1 LFCVRVQKV
10 DLYSAGAILFEML
23 AGRPPFMGADVPD
36 LIANQRRELKMPVR
50 VSPPCL
56 DVISCLLQRQPA
68 KRASAQKLAEHPWVA
83 HDKDYGANLFLAADQ
98 GAGAAEAPPP
108 LLLPHSP
115 LASLPTPL
123 PPLSELPPPPGDVG
137 SHHRSRDRV
146 AIAGT
151 TSSSGSRSGDLSA
164 SVAVSGWELVPSK
177 SAAVAEALRQKA
189 RAKQTE
195 LLLALSR
202 VDEGAEAEGDCAAD
216 LQGVREV
223 MEYSRR
229 AAEHFGA
236 CNRDDEV
243 AAVLE
248 QLQKFL
254 KHPRVDAALA
264 RSALPAGPPPHND
277 KPTAALPAAP
287 QAAPAGGGGGSRSDG
302 KGGGGN
308 GVCGSPPQ
316 APVVASTAEKDA
328 NGNIQQGWN
337 YLIPQKK

>member
-1 LFCVRVQKV
+1 VRRQKV

-23 AGRPPFMGADVPD
+23 AGRPPFTGANVSD
-36 LIANQRRELKMPVR
+36 LIVNQRRELKMPVR

-56 DVISCLLQRQPA
+56 DVISCLLQRQPT
-68 KRASAQKLAEHPWVA
+68 KRASVQKLAAHPWVA
-83 HDKDYGANLFLAADQ
+83 HEQDYEANLFLAADR

-115 LASLPTPL
+115 LASPPTPL
-123 PPLSELPPPPGDVG
+123 PPLSELPPPSGDVS

-146 AIAGT
+146 AGSSSS
-151 TSSSGSRSGDLSA
+151 SSSGSRSSSDLSA

-287 QAAPAGGGGGSRSDG
+287 QAAPAGGGGGSRRDG
-302 KGGGGN
+302 RGGSGN
-308 GVCGSPPQ
+308 GASGSPPQ

-328 NGNIQQGWN
+328 NGNIQQG
-337 YLIPQKK
+337 